1 MVRFVRLSLLLVLS
15 ALLLAG
21 FGCATKI
28 DSGEAPAKAAPA
40 ATPPPASVTPAA
52 ALAELPAGYADA
64 IAKIEKNA
72 VYFAY
77 DRYDLNDKAKAAL
90 KEKADL
96 IKKFPKLLVKIEG
109 HCDERGTE
117 EYNLALGERRARAA
131 YDYLVMLG
139 VAPSQLSR
147 ISYGKLDPASSGST
161 EAAWANN
168 RRDEFRATLSR

>member
-1 MVRFVRLSLLLVLS
+1 MFKFTRLSLMMILTSLLLV
-15 ALLLAG
+15 G

-28 DSGEAPAKAAPA
+28 DSGEAPTRPV
-40 ATPPPASVTPAA
+40 SAA
-52 ALAELPAGYADA
+52 ASGGQPSSSVQSTAGMAGIDAA
-64 IAKIEKNA
+64 IAKIERNA

-77 DRYDLNDKAKAAL
+77 DRYDLDNQAKAAL

-96 IKKFPKLLVKIEG
+96 LKEYPKLTVKIEG

-139 VAPSQLSR
+139 VAPSQLTR
-147 ISYGKLDPASSGST
+147 ISYGKLYPAVTGANES
-161 EAAWANN
+161 AWSKN
-168 RRDEFRATLSR
+168 RRDEFRATISR